1 MTHSVM
7 FRIRRIMRVSKAVPQ
22 TKHRIVHPAKP
33 CIGLSSGVWKAR
45 EGCLAIMVEHPFLTL
60 QCKNSRVLQSKYSLV
75 SPSGTCQTL
84 ALKNGKAILTQQC
97 TRGRNMNQ
105 VATSPRKNT
114 AMRGLQMLVIR
125 LMMDICLTIIGF
137 LVLTQLF
144 WTLFVIGKNC
154 FIVDLGVTIREWYG
168 EVISFLLGNSDNK
181 SHGRVSRLSC
191 N

>member
-1 MTHSVM
+1 
-7 FRIRRIMRVSKAVPQ
+7 
-22 TKHRIVHPAKP
+22 
-33 CIGLSSGVWKAR
+33 
-45 EGCLAIMVEHPFLTL
+45 
-60 QCKNSRVLQSKYSLV
+60 
-75 SPSGTCQTL
+75 
-84 ALKNGKAILTQQC
+84 
-97 TRGRNMNQ
+97 MNQ

-181 SHGRVSRLSC
+181 PFPWKSI
-191 N
+191 